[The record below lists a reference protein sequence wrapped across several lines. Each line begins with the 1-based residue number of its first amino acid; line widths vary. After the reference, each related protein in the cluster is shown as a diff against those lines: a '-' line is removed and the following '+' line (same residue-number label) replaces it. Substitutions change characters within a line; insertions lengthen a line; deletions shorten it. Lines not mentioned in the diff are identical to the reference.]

1 MSWRHRALCFGADPS
16 IFVPETCPE
25 PVTFPPPIVT
35 ALCPVC
41 PVRDECESYGR
52 TSASSGWWGGSFLF
66 WGMAMDEW
74 KPWIV
79 RPTAELQCVVCGDTF
94 TSVQTTAIYCTNRCQ
109 MREFRAR
116 RRSRNTAE
124 RAIIQLP
131 DSAGNSNP
139 VDSTEWPTSSAPC
152 ARRPSRPSVPMR
164 CTAQRRA
171 PRSPECPRRSACS
184 SRCHWW
190 LRSPH
195 DLRGRVPVRTADPA
209 PRLPWIW
216 RYHNA
221 IPGYPA
227 TYLPLVWGVVI
238 PCRPQQHR
246 WSAGLPR
253 RVTCLLSGGQVVVGS
268 NPASPTK
275 HQVRGH
281 T

>member
-139 VDSTEWPTSSAPC
+139 VDSTGIQLPARVANLVCTVCKTPFTAKRADALYCSTTC
-152 ARRPSRPSVPMR
+152 AQI
-164 CTAQRRA
+164 T
-171 PRSPECPRRSACS
+171 
-184 SRCHWW
+184 
-190 LRSPH
+190 
-195 DLRGRVPVRTADPA
+195 RVPKKIGV
-209 PRLPWIW
+209 
-216 RYHNA
+216 
-221 IPGYPA
+221 
-227 TYLPLVWGVVI
+227 LVTLSLVVEV
-238 PCRPQQHR
+238 
-246 WSAGLPR
+246 A
-253 RVTCLLSGGQVVVGS
+253 
-268 NPASPTK
+268 A
-275 HQVRGH
+275 
-281 T
+281 